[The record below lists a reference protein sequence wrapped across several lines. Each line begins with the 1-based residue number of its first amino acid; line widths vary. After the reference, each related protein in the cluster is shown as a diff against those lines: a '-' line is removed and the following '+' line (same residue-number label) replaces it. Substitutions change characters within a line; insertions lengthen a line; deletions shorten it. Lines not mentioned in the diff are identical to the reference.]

1 MGDPLPRNTVALPVK
16 SNNTPVKSDRARSN
30 NPVKSD
36 GAHSNAGGGAASQ
49 NIQSI
54 NNRDALMGGGDEDGN
69 DGDDEGQGQG
79 QGTAQGRAQG
89 RRVVQ
94 ERVQGRDEGLDGSD
108 DRTDASHS
116 PLLTPAVSARHG
128 QSNPTAP
135 SQTSQSN
142 PTAPSQNSQSN
153 VTEHS
158 QTRAG
163 GSYGR
168 PKMSTIFSVGS
179 IGTGSV
185 LDSGKDRLDYDL
197 DSTDAQSKSPS
208 PVKSDRAQSKPPV
221 KSDLAQ
227 SNSPVNSDK
236 DSIDAFMSMSQRL
249 SQDDKS
255 VAAMSMATSVVV
267 DAALSAAATSL
278 LLTVDVAH
286 SQSNIPVKPDRSQSN
301 SPVNNRSLDVS
312 GKSNSAQGIGIKK
325 SQSNTSH
332 GGVGRLRVLL
342 ADDNVGVQT
351 MVSRIYYCHVI
362 SSLPS
367 SLSSLSP
374 FPPSLPFFFLR

>member
-1 MGDPLPRNTVALPVK
+1 
-16 SNNTPVKSDRARSN
+16 
-30 NPVKSD
+30 
-36 GAHSNAGGGAASQ
+36 
-49 NIQSI
+49 
-54 NNRDALMGGGDEDGN
+54 MGGGDEDGN

-142 PTAPSQNSQSN
+142 PTAPSQTSQSN
-153 VTEHS
+153 ATAPSQNFQSNMTEHS

-179 IGTGSV
+179 IGTASV

-221 KSDLAQ
+221 KSVLAQ

>member
-1 MGDPLPRNTVALPVK
+1 M
-16 SNNTPVKSDRARSN
+16 
-30 NPVKSD
+30 
-36 GAHSNAGGGAASQ
+36 
-49 NIQSI
+49 
-54 NNRDALMGGGDEDGN
+54 
-69 DGDDEGQGQG
+69 
-79 QGTAQGRAQG
+79 
-89 RRVVQ
+89 VQ

-221 KSDLAQ
+221 KSVLAQ

-301 SPVNNRSLDVS
+301 SPVNNRCLDVS

-351 MVSRIYYCHVI
+351 MVSHNTIPQHTT
-362 SSLPS
+362 
-367 SLSSLSP
+367 
-374 FPPSLPFFFLR
+374 